1 MCYSSD
7 RKEEVIMNNQ
17 DKIDMWLMT
26 NSKYLPND
34 KIIYVKERLSTIDEG
49 KWSML
54 QTVDFKDPVVLLVVS
69 LLIGSL
75 GVDRFMVGDIG
86 LGVLKLLT
94 FGLCGILTIIDWF
107 LITKKTKEVN
117 FQKLAMI
124 I

>member
-1 MCYSSD
+1 
-7 RKEEVIMNNQ
+7 MNNQ
-17 DKIDMWLMT
+17 DKVDMWLMA

-34 KIIYVKERLSTIDEG
+34 KIMYVKERLQNMDES

-54 QTVDFKDPVVLLVVS
+54 QTVDFKDPIVLLVVS

-75 GVDRFMVGDIG
+75 GIDRFMVGDIG
-86 LGVLKLLT
+86 LGILKLLT
-94 FGLCGILTIIDWF
+94 LGLCGILTIIDWF
-107 LITKKTKEVN
+107 LIMNRAKEVN